1 MIYFDN
7 AATTFPKPPGVARA
21 VFRAVE
27 HMGGN
32 PGRGG
37 HALALQSARAV
48 YRVREQAAAL
58 FGLDRPEN
66 VIFTQNCTHAL
77 NLLVYGLLRQ
87 GDRVVISDLEH
98 NSVWRPLC
106 DLRRRGVITLE
117 VAETSLESQ
126 EQILASFGAA
136 ITGGTRLVLCTH
148 TSNVTGTVLP
158 IARIAALAHSR
169 GALMAVDAAQSAG
182 TLDIDMKAMGLDFVC
197 MPGHKGLYGPS
208 GTGMLLIGCEQPL
221 RPLMLG
227 GTGSQSQLETAPAG
241 YPDRLEC
248 GTANVCGI
256 CGLGEGMAFV
266 RQQTVRQ
273 LYAREFSLLQL
284 ADARLRNCKGVQ
296 LYTPEPRLG
305 TAAPVLSFNVGGLS
319 GEAAAQKLSGMGF
332 ALRGGLHCS
341 PPAHRKLGTLERG
354 TVRIGIGAFNSVN
367 EMWRLCKAIEK
378 LQDWV

>member
-117 VAETSLESQ
+117 VAEDV
-126 EQILASFGAA
+126 LAE
-136 ITGGTRLVLCTH
+136 R
-148 TSNVTGTVLP
+148 
-158 IARIAALAHSR
+158 RAH
-169 GALMAVDAAQSAG
+169 
-182 TLDIDMKAMGLDFVC
+182 
-197 MPGHKGLYGPS
+197 Y
-208 GTGMLLIGCEQPL
+208 
-221 RPLMLG
+221 
-227 GTGSQSQLETAPAG
+227 TAP
-241 YPDRLEC
+241 E
-248 GTANVCGI
+248 ANIKTGW
-256 CGLGEGMAFV
+256 LA
-266 RQQTVRQ
+266 R
-273 LYAREFSLLQL
+273 YARMVSSANQG
-284 ADARLRNCKGVQ
+284 A
-296 LYTPEPRLG
+296 
-305 TAAPVLSFNVGGLS
+305 VL
-319 GEAAAQKLSGMGF
+319 K
-332 ALRGGLHCS
+332 
-341 PPAHRKLGTLERG
+341 
-354 TVRIGIGAFNSVN
+354 
-367 EMWRLCKAIEK
+367 
-378 LQDWV
+378 